1 MRTRAVLAALAV
13 LALLAC
19 GDGPLDVGAF
29 SVEGSWA
36 GNAKFAV
43 GSGPTA
49 DTARYFISLELEQN
63 ETDISG
69 SGQVVTDAETLEVEV
84 DGLWEYPS
92 VSMVLDAPEFIGV
105 SFDATFATPDSLKGT
120 LNGSGFN
127 SVALTLIR
135 QPQPAAS
142 RSQ

>member
-29 SVEGSWA
+29 SVEGSWT
-36 GNAKFAV
+36 GNARFAV
-43 GSGPTA
+43 GAGPTA
-49 DTARYFISLELEQN
+49 DTARYDFVLDLEQT
-63 ETDISG
+63 EADISG

-84 DGLWEYPS
+84 DGVWEYPS
-92 VSMVLDAPEFIGV
+92 VSLVLSAPEFIGV
-105 SFDATFATPDSLKGT
+105 DFDATFATPDSLKGT
-120 LNGSGFN
+120 LSGSGFN

-135 QPQPAAS
+135 QP
-142 RSQ
+142 